1 MAMMKIEKP
10 RLNFWQIWNMNV
22 GFFGIQFS
30 FGLQQTAVSPIF
42 SFLGAHHDELP
53 LLNLAGPVTGLLIQ
67 PIIGAISDKT
77 WSPKWGGRRKP
88 FFLIGAILA
97 SLCLFAFPF
106 SPELWFA
113 VGLLW
118 ILDAGNNTA
127 MEPYRAF
134 VGDKL
139 PDEQLTYGYQMQS
152 LFVGAGITLANLS
165 LFAFQ
170 HWFSIPA
177 DETAGLC
184 STATENVSSI
194 PTWVYYSFFLGA
206 LASIGTVM
214 WSVWKT
220 PEIPP
225 VAEEL
230 EEIRKHNEGTP
241 APIIQILSVLFV
253 IFSVPL
259 LLGYLVASALP
270 QLWDNINLW
279 VIIVLVFAFLWLF
292 MLYRIIKNNPDNRTI
307 KKLGDTLDPLLEAA
321 EAIGKMPGF
330 LWKLAAVYLFQ
341 WYALFV
347 YWQFLPPMLRTSLF
361 GISNEDNEK
370 FESIMAACK
379 AGAEISADDMSFAQN
394 VQSLAEQ
401 ALGHAGLMNGT
412 YNFITMIV
420 ALALVPMAAKIG
432 SKLVYV
438 VCLLLTAVAML
449 SMPFIANKWMLLI
462 PMVLFGIGW
471 AAMMGI
477 PYAMVSKVIP
487 EERRGVYMGIVNMMI
502 VIPMLIQT
510 VSFGPII
517 KNVLDNDA
525 TQAIIFGGIFF
536 MIAGVLAM
544 RLNLPKDKLDSAL
557 DTGGSST

>member
-1 MAMMKIEKP
+1 MKITKP

-139 PDEQLTYGYQMQS
+139 PDSQLTFGYQMQS

-165 LFAFQ
+165 LFMFQ
-170 HWFSIPA
+170 HWFSTPV
-177 DETAGLC
+177 EGGGLFDA
-184 STATENVSSI
+184 SAESVSSI

-225 VAEEL
+225 SPEEL
-230 EEIRKHNEGTP
+230 DEIKELNKNTP

-259 LLGYLVASALP
+259 ALGYLVGGVYPA
-270 QLWDNINLW
+270 LWDNINLW
-279 VIIVLVFAFLWLF
+279 VIIVLVFAFFWLY
-292 MLYRIIKNNPDNRTI
+292 MLYKIIKRNTGNPTI
-307 KKLGDTLDPLLEAA
+307 KKLGETLNPLLEAA
-321 EAIGKMPGF
+321 EAIGVMPGF

-347 YWQFLPPMLRTSLF
+347 YWQFMPPMLRSSLY
-361 GISNEDNEK
+361 GITNEDNER
-370 FESIMAACK
+370 FESIMSSFRE
-379 AGAEISADDMSFAQN
+379 GAQISKEDMTFAEQI
-394 VQSLAEQ
+394 QSLAEQ

-412 YNFITMIV
+412 YNFVTMLV
-420 ALALVPMAAKIG
+420 ALALVPIASRIG

-438 VCLLLTAVAML
+438 LCLFLTGIAML
-449 SMPFIANKWMLLI
+449 SMPFITDKWLLLA

-517 KNVLDNDA
+517 KNWMNNS
-525 TQAIIFGGIFF
+525 AINAILFGGIFF
-536 MIAGVLAM
+536 IIAGLLAM
-544 RLNLPKDKLDSAL
+544 RLNLPKDKVDSEL
-557 DTGGSST
+557 DTEIPE